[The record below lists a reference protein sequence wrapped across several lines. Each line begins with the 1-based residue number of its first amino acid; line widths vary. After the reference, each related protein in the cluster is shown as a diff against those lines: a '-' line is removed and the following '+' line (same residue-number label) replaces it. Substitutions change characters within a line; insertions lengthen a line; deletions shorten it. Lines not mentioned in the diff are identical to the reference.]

1 LAHQPSDFSYNK
13 RHRLCDWLKETGG
26 SLKKVVG
33 LPISSYLC
41 IVKFKQVTRNLK
53 TMQDMN
59 DILNHFDPITLEQ
72 MSAIRLMNRTD
83 TKFVTTLP
91 KLRELLAMAQDD
103 YFVQEIDGE
112 RIAPYYTLYFDT
124 DDCAMYTAHESGHT
138 NRQKLRIRS
147 YVNSGLN
154 FLEVKTKNNH
164 GRTKKKRVLVHE
176 FDPSSSEH
184 NILFQRQNAAFCE
197 YDDFLRSNLQYNP
210 FTLCEKLENRFD
222 RITLV
227 NKGLT
232 ERLTI
237 DMNLRFHNIT
247 TGNYRFMDDIVII
260 ELKRD
265 GRVPSP
271 ILALLKEL
279 RIKPQG
285 FSKYCIGSAMTN
297 DQLHCNRIKPRLHSI
312 QRILAA

>member
-1 LAHQPSDFSYNK
+1 MKDL
-13 RHRLCDWLKETGG
+13 
-26 SLKKVVG
+26 
-33 LPISSYLC
+33 
-41 IVKFKQVTRNLK
+41 
-53 TMQDMN
+53 
-59 DILNHFDPITLEQ
+59 LNSFDPITLEQ

-83 TKFVTTLP
+83 TKFVTTNQQLQRLL
-91 KLRELLAMAQDD
+91 LRAKDD

-124 DDCAMYTAHESGHT
+124 TDCAMYNAHEQGRM

-176 FDPSSSEH
+176 FDPMNPERDICFH
-184 NILFQRQNAAFCE
+184 CQNREFCE
-197 YDDFLRSNLQYNP
+197 YDDFLRSNLQYDP
-210 FTLCEKLENRFD
+210 FTLSEQLENRFD

-237 DMNLRFHNIT
+237 DTNLRFHNVAT
-247 TGNYRFMDDIVII
+247 DNFRFLDNIVII

-265 GRVPSP
+265 GRVDSP
-271 ILALLKEL
+271 ILSLLKEL
-279 RIKPQG
+279 RIKPHG
-285 FSKYCIGSAMTN
+285 FSKYTIGSAMTN
-297 DQLHCNRIKPRLHSI
+297 DELHCNRLKPRIHSI
-312 QRILAA
+312 ERILAA

>member
-1 LAHQPSDFSYNK
+1 M
-13 RHRLCDWLKETGG
+13 KE
-26 SLKKVVG
+26 
-33 LPISSYLC
+33 
-41 IVKFKQVTRNLK
+41 
-53 TMQDMN
+53 
-59 DILNHFDPITLEQ
+59 ILNEFAPITLDE
-72 MSAIRLMNRTD
+72 MRGIKLMNRID
-83 TKFVTTLP
+83 TKFVTTVPMLMR
-91 KLRELLAMAQDD
+91 LLELAKDQ
-103 YFVQEIDGE
+103 YYVQEQGGL
-112 RIAPYYTLYFDT
+112 RISPYYTLYFDT
-124 DDCAMYTAHESGHT
+124 DDCQMYTAHEAGHT

-176 FDPSSSEH
+176 FDPMNPERGICFH
-184 NILFQRQNAAFCE
+184 CQNKEFCE
-197 YDDFLRSNLQYNP
+197 YDDFLRSNLQYDP
-210 FTLCEKLENRFD
+210 FKLCEQLENRFD

-237 DMNLRFHNIT
+237 DTNLRFHNIAT
-247 TGNYRFMDDIVII
+247 DNFRFMDNIVII

-271 ILALLKEL
+271 ILSLLKEL
-279 RIKPQG
+279 RIKPHG

-297 DQLHCNRIKPRLHSI
+297 DELHCNRLKPRLHSI
-312 QRILAA
+312 ERIIAA